1 MPKRTRRR
9 DPAPFWWEKRGCYYI
24 QLGKKQIRLDPDL
37 TLAKQMAR
45 KLIDAKEKGAP
56 VIVKEVSSGSSP
68 LVAEIFDGFI
78 EWTNSNRAATT
89 ADAYQARLGH
99 VVKSLVLTGIAKT
112 LTVDQFRPHHVSAA
126 ITSHPDWSDNYKGD
140 VARACE
146 RAITWAVQQG
156 LIDRNPILG
165 MDKPGRRA
173 REMVVS
179 PKEYEEILSKI
190 KYDELRDLVEITWE
204 TGLRVQEVRLIEAKF
219 VDLKNQRVVLPVS
232 KSKGKKVVRVVYLGT
247 NRSIE
252 ILAQCCERYPEG
264 PVLRNRRGGPW
275 TKDSINS
282 AFCRLQKKLGVKY
295 HLGAL
300 RKSFATEALKNGVDA
315 VTVAHLMGHRDTSMI
330 ARFYGHVHQDPEHM
344 ARSARKAR
352 GQD

>member
-1 MPKRTRRR
+1 MAKRTRRR
-9 DPAPFWWEKRGCYYI
+9 DPAPFWWTRRNCYYI
-24 QLGKKQIRLDPDL
+24 QLDGKQIKLSPN
-37 TLAKQMAR
+37 LADAKKMAR
-45 KLIDAKEKGAP
+45 KLIDVREREEP
-56 VIVKEVSSGSSP
+56 VTQVP
-68 LVAEIFDGFI
+68 LSASDEIRVDVLLDKFLQ
-78 EWTNSNRAATT
+78 WVNVNRASSTAT
-89 ADAYQARLGH
+89 AYQARLQHVLDGLADTGH
-99 VVKSLVLTGIAKT
+99 AD
-112 LTVDQFRPHHVSAA
+112 LTVPELRPHHISGVLSR
-126 ITSHPDWSDNYKGD
+126 HPSWSENYRGD

-146 RAITWAVQQG
+146 RAITWGVQQG
-156 LIDRNPILG
+156 LVDRNPILG

-173 REMVVS
+173 RELVVS
-179 PKEYEEILSKI
+179 PEEYEAILAAI

-219 VDLKNQRVVLPVS
+219 VDLKNQRIVLPVS
-232 KSKGKKVVRVVYLGT
+232 KSKGKRVVRVVYLGT
-247 NRSIE
+247 DRALE
-252 ILAQCCERYPEG
+252 IIKRCCEKYPTG
-264 PVLRNRRGGPW
+264 TILRNRKGGAW

-282 AFCRLQKKLGVKY
+282 AFCRLQKQLGVKY

-300 RKSFATEALKNGVDA
+300 RKSFGTEALKNGVDA